1 MPNWRVLLE
10 DRIKAPIGE
19 EFYVGGAGA
28 SDAKSGQIAEEP
40 LLKIAT
46 ALEQC
51 KSGRHDVIWVQDYWA
66 NDTFPIV
73 LNKQCVHILGLS
85 TKALSSQWP
94 IMNAGDNPCFQIGG
108 AGGDYCE
115 IAGLSMITNATNPC
129 IEVVGTNCRIHL
141 HHLALGEHGVAR
153 DGILVPTVVGQ
164 DLNWSTVEH
173 CIFGQFLVRDGIKAF
188 AASWTDIRNNIF
200 VKYGGIGVNITGP
213 VDVKLGQ
220 IIRNRFYKGQAA
232 IGAAAG
238 WAITIEDASEGMID
252 DNRAMESG
260 VAPQNNPYKDASTGV
275 PGTTKNGWGANWS
288 GAVTVMPDVS

>member
-28 SDAKSGQIAEEP
+28 SDSKSGQIAEEP

-51 KSGRHDVIWVQDYWA
+51 KNGRHDVIWVQDYWD

-94 IMNAGDNPCFQIGG
+94 IMNAGANPCFQIGTP
-108 AGGDYCE
+108 GGSYCE
-115 IAGLSMITNATNPC
+115 IAGLSMITDATHPC
-129 IEVVGTNCRIHL
+129 IEVVGTDCRIHL
-141 HHLALGEHGVAR
+141 HHLALGEHGVAQ
-153 DGILVPTVVGQ
+153 DGILSPGVGF
-164 DLNWSTVEH
+164 DLNWSTIEY
-173 CIFGQFLVRDGIKAF
+173 CIFGQFLARDGIKAYG
-188 AASWTDIRNNIF
+188 ASWTDIRDNIF
-200 VKYGGIGVNITGP
+200 VQYGGIGVNLDGP
-213 VDVKLGQ
+213 ASVYLGQ
-220 IIRNRFYKGQAA
+220 IIRNRFYKGSAA

-238 WAITIEDASEGMID
+238 WAISILSSREAMID

-260 VAPQNNPYKDASTGV
+260 VAPQNNPYKDLSGGGV
-275 PGTTKNGWGANWS
+275 AGATKNGWGVNWS
-288 GAVTVMPDVS
+288 GGVTVMPDVS